1 MAIAKKMIDVS
12 AYQGDID
19 WNKVKE
25 TDVEYVI
32 LRMGTGYGG
41 NHLDAKF
48 AQNITQC
55 NKLNIPVGVYWF
67 SYATNVNEAI
77 AEAQYVVVNLKP
89 YRVDLPVV
97 YDFEYD
103 SVKKAKAK
111 GINVTKALATAM
123 AKAFLNV
130 IQSNKYYAMI
140 YANGDYLNNYFDA
153 TIPKTYDLW
162 YAAWP
167 TKQVNWKTDR
177 PSRSCGIWQ
186 YGSSLVDGILS
197 KDGKGVDSNV
207 AYRDYV
213 SIIQKNKLNHLSEHP
228 ALGTVVEEPKPST
241 PSTTPTQQ
249 EAIQVRLTSAKAY
262 LRTVNSEFILKGLA
276 NLIYINTKKPVVKG
290 IDNYDTYMNYIAN
303 NSLEGTHFLI
313 DLSDYLKTLKK

>member
-1 MAIAKKMIDVS
+1 MAIAKRMIDVS

-19 WNKVKE
+19 WNKVKA

-48 AQNITQC
+48 VYNITQC

-67 SYATNVNEAI
+67 SYAATANEAI
-77 AEAQYVVVNLKP
+77 AEAKYVVDNLKP

-103 SVKKAKAK
+103 SVKKAKAR
-111 GINVTKALATAM
+111 GITVTKALATSM
-123 AKAFLNV
+123 AKGFINV
-130 IQSNKYYAMI
+130 IQSNRYYAMV

-153 TIPKTYDLW
+153 SITKAYDLW

-167 TKQVNWKTDR
+167 TKQVNWKTDK

-186 YGSSLVDGILS
+186 YGSSLVDGIS
-197 KDGKGVDSNV
+197 GNVDSNV

-213 SIIQKNKLNHLSEHP
+213 SIIQKNKLNHLDEHP
-228 ALGTVVEEPKPST
+228 VLGTVTEDPKPST
-241 PSTTPTQQ
+241 PSTPSQQ
-249 EAIQVRLTSAKAY
+249 ETLQVRLTNAKAY
-262 LRTVNSEFILKGLA
+262 LKTVNSEFTLKGIA
-276 NLIYINTKKPVVKG
+276 NLLYINTKKPVPKG
-290 IDNYDTYMNYIAN
+290 TDNYDTYMNYIAN

-313 DLSDYLKTLKK
+313 DFADYLKTLKK

>member
-1 MAIAKKMIDVS
+1 MAIAKRMIDVS

-19 WNKVKE
+19 WNKVKA

-48 AQNITQC
+48 VYNITQC

-67 SYATNVNEAI
+67 SYAGTTSEAI
-77 AEAQYVVVNLKP
+77 TEAKYVIENLKP

-103 SVKKAKAK
+103 SVKKVKAR
-111 GINVTKALATAM
+111 GINVTKALATSM
-123 AKAFLNV
+123 AKGFLNV
-130 IQSNKYYAMI
+130 IQSNKYYAMV

-153 TIPKTYDLW
+153 TVPKTYDLW

-167 TKQVNWKTDR
+167 TKQVNWQTDK

-186 YGSSLVDGILS
+186 YGSSLVDGIN
-197 KDGKGVDSNV
+197 GNVDSNV

-213 SIIQKNKLNHLSEHP
+213 AIIQKNKLNHLDEHP
-228 ALGTVVEEPKPST
+228 ALGTVVEDPKPST
-241 PSTTPTQQ
+241 PTTTTPSQQ
-249 EAIQVRLTSAKAY
+249 ETIQVRLTNAKAY
-262 LRTVNSEFILKGLA
+262 LRTVNSEFTLKGIA
-276 NLIYINTKKPVVKG
+276 NLLYINTKKPVPKG
-290 IDNYDTYMNYIAN
+290 TDNYDTYMNYIAN

-313 DLSDYLKTLKK
+313 DFADYLKTLKK